1 MTEAFFKEIITMY
14 GPLGLFVLAWYLE
27 RKERQTND
35 SEYRKAMAGAIQA
48 LEGFRSVMGQVLENT
63 RK

>member
-1 MTEAFFKEIITMY
+1 MTEAFFKELLTIY
-14 GPLGLFVLAWYLE
+14 GPLALFVLAWYLE

-35 SEYRKAMAGAIQA
+35 SEYRKSMAVAITA
-48 LEGFRSVMGQVLENT
+48 IEGFRSVMGQVLENT